1 MKRNLNKPYYWINK
15 RKEIN
20 ITCHYFQFTLS
31 DHNLKFSL
39 HTVIKYLL
47 SHLHII
53 KFSPNT
59 GVNLQRRQQSLQLI
73 CRAVEEGC
81 WLPVSSYQLADGL
94 NFCGTNLTLCQYF
107 GLGESW
113 PTIFCKDTILLIKKN
128 PVGFIEKK
136 TYVPWYLQ
144 VFHNFNQVTLQTNN
158 ILGGLTNMALLNI
171 KWKVFYWFPLKFSLT
186 NSWYIFL
193 NSILLP
199 FSSSNEFYWLFKLV

>member
-113 PTIFCKDTILLIKKN
+113 PTIFCKDTILKKKKVTSPQLGSLRKKLMYLGTCRYFTILIKWLYK
-128 PVGFIEKK
+128 PI
-136 TYVPWYLQ
+136 
-144 VFHNFNQVTLQTNN
+144 
-158 ILGGLTNMALLNI
+158 I
-171 KWKVFYWFPLKFSLT
+171 SLVV
-186 NSWYIFL
+186 
-193 NSILLP
+193 
-199 FSSSNEFYWLFKLV
+199 WLIWLC